1 MFQAADVP
9 QQVLEARFVLENAVV
24 HRGQAPE
31 GAPQE
36 PQSRPSR
43 ESAISSTRA
52 IFSMAEAMSSSSFST
67 GTYSRGASQSIS
79 GVTASMW
86 FRLTGRCFRMR

>member
-1 MFQAADVP
+1 MYLKTQSST
-9 QQVLEARFVLENAVV
+9 EARPRTTSSARAL
-24 HRGQAPE
+24 QE